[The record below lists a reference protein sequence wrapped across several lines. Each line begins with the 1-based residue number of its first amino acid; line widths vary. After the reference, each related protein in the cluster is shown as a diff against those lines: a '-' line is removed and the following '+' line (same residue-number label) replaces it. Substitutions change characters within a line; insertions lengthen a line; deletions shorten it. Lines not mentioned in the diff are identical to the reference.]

1 MFTLLPEN
9 EKKSI
14 LREYKTRRAVVICA
28 FVFVLGVV
36 ASVSLFP
43 SYLLSSARVKEVEN
57 QLSRV
62 RQSAILNEADTLDK
76 AVLQTNKKIDSLQFS
91 TSTVFVENLFKDIA
105 SRRGDSI
112 RLRGFQYKRGAGKD
126 AGVLSISGVARDR
139 ESLLQF
145 TKSLEENPSFDQIN
159 LPVSNFARDKNAEFT
174 IEVRGKF

>member
-1 MFTLLPEN
+1 MFTLLPES
-9 EKKSI
+9 EKKNI
-14 LREYKTRRAVVICA
+14 MREYNTRRAVVICA
-28 FVFVLGVV
+28 FIFVLGVV

-43 SYLLSSARVKEVEN
+43 SYLLSSARVKEVET

-62 RQSAILNEADTLDK
+62 RESAILNEADALDK
-76 AVLQTNKKIDSLQFS
+76 TVSQTSKKIESLQFA
-91 TSTVFVENLFKDIA
+91 TSTVFVENLFEDIV

-112 RLRGFQYKRGAGKD
+112 RIRGFQYKRSAGKD
-126 AGVLSISGVARDR
+126 SGVVSISGIARDR

-145 TKSLEENPSFDQIN
+145 TKSLEENPYFDQIN